1 MEGLKFMQVSKIDC
15 RSDAASKRF
24 VESLRETG
32 FAILQHHPI
41 EAMLVEQ
48 VYADWQQYFA
58 SQNKHDFLF
67 DPDDQDGF
75 FPYRSENAKG
85 ALQKDLKEFY
95 HYYPWG
101 KCPEFLRENTERLY
115 NQLRGLAGLLLD
127 WVEQESP
134 KEVSD
139 AFSMHLGEMVD
150 DSPGTLM
157 RILNYPALKGDEEVS
172 AIRAAAHEDINLLT
186 CLVASTEPGLQV
198 QDVEGEWHEVDTDPG
213 NIAVN
218 VGDMLQMCSGG
229 YFPSTTHR
237 VVNPKGMRVSKARLS
252 IPLFLH
258 PRAEVV
264 LSEEHTAGSYLDERL
279 KAIGLK

>member
-1 MEGLKFMQVSKIDC
+1 MHVSKIDC
-15 RSDAASKRF
+15 RSDNAAQEF
-24 VESLRETG
+24 TASLRGTG

-41 EAMLVEQ
+41 DALLVDQ
-48 VYADWQQYFA
+48 VYADWQQFFG
-58 SQNKHDFLF
+58 SQRKHEYLF

-85 ALQKDLKEFY
+85 AEQKDLKEFF

-101 KCPEFLRENTERLY
+101 KCPAFLRENTERLY
-115 NQLRGLAGLLLD
+115 NQLRGLAALLLD
-127 WVEQESP
+127 WVEQECP
-134 KEVSD
+134 NHVRDK
-139 AFSMHLGEMVD
+139 FSMHLSEMVEE
-150 DSPGTLM
+150 SPGTLM
-157 RILNYPALKGDEEVS
+157 RILNYPALKGDEAVS

-198 QDVEGEWHEVDTDPG
+198 MDVNGTWHEVDTDPG

-218 VGDMLQMCSGG
+218 VGDMLKMCSND

-237 VVNPKGMRVSKARLS
+237 VVNPLGGQTNKARLS

-258 PRAEVV
+258 PRADVV
-264 LSEEHTAGSYLDERL
+264 LSSEHTAGSYLEQRL

>member
-1 MEGLKFMQVSKIDC
+1 MQVSKIDC
-15 RSDAASKRF
+15 RSDNAAARF
-24 VESLRETG
+24 TESLRGTG

-41 EAMLVEQ
+41 DAVLVEQ
-48 VYADWQQYFA
+48 VYADWQQFFA
-58 SQNKHDFLF
+58 NQRKHAFLF

-85 ALQKDLKEFY
+85 AKQKDLKEFY

-101 KCPEFLRENTERLY
+101 KCPSYLRENTERLY
-115 NQLRGLAGLLLD
+115 NQLRGLAALLLD
-127 WVEQESP
+127 WVEQECP
-134 KEVSD
+134 KRVS
-139 AFSMHLGEMVD
+139 AQFSTHLSEMVE

-157 RILNYPALKGDEEVS
+157 RILNYPALKGTEEIS

-198 QDVEGEWHEVDTDPG
+198 MDVHGQWHEVDTDPG

-218 VGDMLQMCSGG
+218 VGDMLQMCSGN

-237 VVNPKGMRVSKARLS
+237 VVNPQGMRSNKARLS

-258 PRAEVV
+258 PRADVV
-264 LSEEHTAGSYLDERL
+264 LSKQHTAGSYLDERL

>member
-1 MEGLKFMQVSKIDC
+1 MQVLKIDC
-15 RSDAASKRF
+15 RSDDAAQRF
-24 VESLRETG
+24 TESLRGTG

-41 EAMLVEQ
+41 NASLVEE
-48 VYADWQQYFA
+48 VYADWAQFFGNQRK
-58 SQNKHDFLF
+58 QDFLF

-85 ALQKDLKEFY
+85 APQKDLKEFF

-101 KCPEFLRENTERLY
+101 KCPDYLRTNTERLY
-115 NQLRGLAGLLLD
+115 NQLRGLAALLLD
-127 WVEQESP
+127 WVEQECP
-134 KEVSD
+134 KKVSN
-139 AFSMHLGEMVD
+139 AFSMRLSEMVE

-157 RILNYPALKGDEEVS
+157 RILNYPALKGTEEVS

-198 QDVEGEWHEVDTDPG
+198 RDVKGQWHDVNTDPG

-218 VGDMLQMCSGG
+218 VGDMLQMCSNN

-237 VVNPKGMRVSKARLS
+237 VVNPQGTGSNKARLS

-258 PRAEVV
+258 PRAEVM
-264 LSEEHTAGSYLDERL
+264 LSKQHTAGSYLEDRL